1 MSESK
6 PPSVGLKSWKAQ
18 KVSAT
23 GEVPT
28 NGAPSHGAAPNM
40 RDRFEL
46 QQMLGQGGMGSVF
59 VAQDRGLGRVVAL
72 KLLRDELGSDQA
84 SLRRFVLEA
93 QVGAQLEHPNIV
105 PLYSF
110 ERTEA
115 GAPAITMQLLE
126 GKTMGAYIE
135 EAAAAPA
142 VERGP
147 RGTFA
152 LKERLGTLLGVC
164 DAIHFAHERGVIH
177 RDLKPDNVMLG
188 THHEVYVMDWGLARV
203 IGSPDPRGDATLLE
217 NAAPAVSDDDVETLG
232 NLPTIATSSQ
242 GEKDGAAH
250 DSLATRQGQVMG
262 TPQYMP
268 PEQALGRIDELGPAA
283 DQYSLGIMLQELG
296 TLRPARSHTNITTAL
311 SEAVLGRLAE
321 PVDVDGQRLHP
332 ALVAI
337 IARATRFEAK
347 ERYPSVGALAADIR
361 NFIRDEPV
369 SVYPEGVAR
378 QLVRAA
384 SRRPVVATS
393 LLAGLLLLGAAVVI
407 LALVKS
413 ARAAAARAHDVE
425 GSRRVLVAVARKVQR
440 LDVRLS
446 DLSAEVQ
453 AIAGAAVQG
462 VELDGGAAPLRPPP
476 VLVPSPAYGG
486 AGESFEQAIAD
497 WIGRETGEPIP
508 ESASKLLGIEPWLK
522 RALRNGLPPDER
534 KQAEAARNAALFAGH
549 GALMRCFVGLE
560 DGSFVQYPARELRN
574 GFDPRQRPWY
584 QMAASDPALHWT
596 RPIVDANGRTL
607 RMQASVG
614 LTGSEGNFV
623 GVAGCDMRIAT
634 LARELALEL
643 PGFRRAYL
651 VTEDGK
657 MAVAEGL
664 ESQIL
669 SKVKDVNA
677 LPELPPLDDPTLAAR
692 LQAAPEGGYLLD
704 AGGLLVVFA
713 RLISPPWTYV
723 AELDAAPYLSR

>member
-1 MSESK
+1 MSEGKS
-6 PPSVGLKSWKAQ
+6 PSVGLKSWKSQ

-28 NGAPSHGAAPNM
+28 NGAATPGAPPNM

-46 QQMLGQGGMGSVF
+46 QQLLGQGGMGSVF

-126 GKTMGAYIE
+126 GKTMGAYID
-135 EAAAAPA
+135 EAAAAPPA
-142 VERGP
+142 TRAP
-147 RGTFA
+147 RGAFA

-164 DAIHFAHERGVIH
+164 DAIDFAHARGVIH

-188 THHEVYVMDWGLARV
+188 AHHEVYVMDWGLARV
-203 IGSPDPRGDATLLE
+203 IGSPDARVDARHVDDVQP
-217 NAAPAVSDDDVETLG
+217 AAEEVETLG
-232 NLPTIATSSQ
+232 NMPTIVSDSQ
-242 GEKDGAAH
+242 LGARGDAH

-283 DQYSLGIMLQELG
+283 DQYSLGVMLQELG
-296 TLRPARSHTNITTAL
+296 TLRPARSHTSVTTAL

-321 PVDVDGQRLHP
+321 PVDVDGRRLHP

-337 IARATRFEAK
+337 ILRATRLEAK
-347 ERYPSVGALAADIR
+347 ERYPSVGALAVDVR
-361 NFIRDEPV
+361 NFVRDEPV

-378 QLVRAA
+378 RLVRAA
-384 SRRPVVATS
+384 SRRPAVATS
-393 LLAGLLLLGAAVVI
+393 IVAGLLLVGAAAVM
-407 LALVKS
+407 LALLKS
-413 ARAAAARAHDVE
+413 AREASQRAHDVE
-425 GSRRVLVAVARKVQR
+425 GSRRVLVAVARQVQK
-440 LDVRLS
+440 LDVKLS
-446 DLSAEVQ
+446 DLTAEVQ
-453 AIAGAAVQG
+453 AIAGAAVQSL
-462 VELDGGAAPLRPPP
+462 ELDGGVAPLAPSP
-476 VLVPSPAYGG
+476 VLVASPAYGG
-486 AGESFEQAIAD
+486 AGESFAQPVAD
-497 WIGRETGEPIP
+497 WIGREAGEPIP
-508 ESASKLLGIEPWLK
+508 ESAGKLLGLEPWLK
-522 RALRNGLPPDER
+522 RALRNGLPPEER
-534 KQAEAARNAALFAGH
+534 KRAEAARNAALFAGH

-560 DGSFVQYPARELRN
+560 GGSFVQYPAREMR
-574 GFDPRQRPWY
+574 GHTDVRQRPWY
-584 QMAASDPALHWT
+584 QMAASDPTLHWT
-596 RPIVDANGRTL
+596 RPILDVNGKTL

-614 LTGSEGNFV
+614 LTGSNANFL
-623 GVAGCDMRIAT
+623 GVAGCDVRIT
-634 LARELALEL
+634 SLARSLALDL
-643 PGFRRAYL
+643 PGFRRASL
-651 VTEDGK
+651 VTEDGRV
-657 MAVAEGL
+657 AVAEGL
-664 ESQIL
+664 EAQIL
-669 SKVKDVNA
+669 SRPHDVSS
-677 LPELPPLDDPTLAAR
+677 LPELPLLDDPTLAAR
-692 LQAAPEGGYLLD
+692 IRQAPEGGYVLG
-704 AGGLLVVFA
+704 AGGSLVVYA